1 MADRILALWFIVNDW
16 LTSGFGRDY
25 LNSHSP
31 LTPHMQHQFQ
41 YVLEC
46 LSQGTTEMCI
56 CWQRQTLTSSLTRH
70 LPKLNCMQPRAVE
83 RDTHC

>member
-1 MADRILALWFIVNDW
+1 MVDRILALWFIVNDW

-56 CWQRQTLTSSLTRH
+56 C
-70 LPKLNCMQPRAVE
+70 
-83 RDTHC
+83 